1 MASIAD
7 YHRAAAEM
15 RRPARTRA
23 AGTLDAYELVCHA
36 TLAASSHNT
45 QPWRF
50 RIDGRDLTLMPDPGR
65 RCPVVD
71 PDDAHLYKS
80 LGCAAENLVHAA
92 AAQGHAAEVTF
103 NPDSDAVQIRLEARA
118 ALQATALFHAIPLR
132 QCTKTPYAGGTLTPA
147 HLALLEQAGREGCA
161 STLLLTAREK
171 FESVIE
177 YVNSGNEVQLND
189 PAFRTELVSWIRFN
203 PDEALRK
210 GDGLSGVTS
219 GQPALPRWI
228 ARHIIGLVLTAKGQ
242 IEADTRN
249 IRSSGAIAV
258 FTAARNDK
266 AAWIDVGR
274 AYQRFALQA
283 TALDLRS
290 AFINQPIEVQT
301 LRPQL
306 ESWLGLD
313 GAHALLMVRVGHAPL
328 APYSLRRPVEQ
339 VILKD

>member
-7 YHRAAAEM
+7 YNRAAAEM
-15 RRPARTRA
+15 RDPARTCA
-23 AGTLDAYELVCHA
+23 AGILDAHELVRHA

-50 RIDGRDLTLMPDPGR
+50 RIDGRDLSLLPDLTR

-103 NPDSDAVQIRLEARA
+103 SNETDTVQVRLEPAAAMRA
-118 ALQATALFHAIPLR
+118 TDLFRAIPRR
-132 QCTKTPYAGGTLTPA
+132 QCTKTPYDGSAPA
-147 HLALLEQAGREGCA
+147 SAQLALLEQAGHHGCA

-177 YVNSGNEVQLND
+177 YVSNGNRAQLND
-189 PAFRTELVSWIRFN
+189 PAFRAELVSWIRFN
-203 PDEALRK
+203 PAEALLK
-210 GDGLSGVTS
+210 GDGLSGPTS

-228 ARHIIGLVLTAKGQ
+228 ARHLIGLVLTAKGQ
-242 IEADTRN
+242 VEADARN

-258 FTAARNDK
+258 FIATRNDK

-274 AYQRFALQA
+274 ACQRFALQA
-283 TALDLRS
+283 AALDLRS
-290 AFINQPIEVQT
+290 AFINQPIEVQA

-313 GAHALLMVRVGHAPL
+313 GANALLMVRLGHAPL
-328 APYSLRRPVEQ
+328 APYSLRRPIGQ
-339 VILKD
+339 VIVNS